1 MNLLNNAFLKHIYI
15 LSFICSIAVPE
26 LFPLEPFFVLI
37 KLERKLQ
44 VPFFLNVRS
53 FKPEAWGEF

>member
-15 LSFICSIAVPE
+15 RIFICSIAVPE

-44 VPFFLNVRS
+44 VPFFLM
-53 FKPEAWGEF
+53 